1 MLNSP
6 KISYGVYFRTDGVF
20 YSPCYYLGHLL
31 PGAGCVADRWV
42 SRGSPGMVPG
52 GPWRMWRLLCT
63 DLLLSIHPSPFT
75 TRSACIAFLCF
86 FVVLLLATNLSKLFH
101 PSIHPSRMW
110 SALMNT
116 ATARIPKK
124 GKGIL
129 THVHTWCVCTSKEG
143 AYIQTA
149 SIYYYLVH
157 CSNRVVVL
165 VYYIYRWFFPTCI
178 YIVHMV
184 TWIIIWY
191 QP

>member
-20 YSPCYYLGHLL
+20 YSSCYYLGHLL
-31 PGAGCVADRWV
+31 PGTGCVADRWV
-42 SRGSPGMVPG
+42 SRGSLGMVPG

-75 TRSACIAFLCF
+75 TRSACIGFLCF
-86 FVVLLLATNLSKLFH
+86 FVVLLLATNLSKFFH
-101 PSIHPSRMW
+101 PSIHPECDLLW
-110 SALMNT
+110 WT
-116 ATARIPKK
+116 QQHHVYPKK
-124 GKGIL
+124 GKVFL
-129 THVHTWCVCTSKEG
+129 HMYTHG
-143 AYIQTA
+143 AYVHLKKEHIQTA

>member
-6 KISYGVYFRTDGVF
+6 KIFYGVYFRTDGVF

-31 PGAGCVADRWV
+31 PGPVVWLTGGSHAAASAWCRGALAHVEVALHW
-42 SRGSPGMVPG
+42 STP
-52 GPWRMWRLLCT
+52 
-63 DLLLSIHPSPFT
+63 IHPSV
-75 TRSACIAFLCF
+75 AFYNAIGVHWF
-86 FVVLLLATNLSKLFH
+86 FVFFRRAFAGNQPQQVLS
-101 PSIHPSRMW
+101 SIHPSRMW

-157 CSNRVVVL
+157 CSNRVVLL
-165 VYYIYRWFFPTCI
+165 VYYIYRWFIPTCI